1 MAWKKGSKFHNVK
14 TRVNGRVCDSRKEG
28 RRYKELLLL
37 QNAGEI
43 HDLQCQVEYELIPPQ
58 RFRDPVTRRW
68 RTMRGTKYIADFTY
82 YDRDN
87 RLVVE
92 DVKSDATRTPE
103 YKIKRKL
110 MYWLNNILIK
120 ET

>member
-1 MAWKKGSKFHNVK
+1 MAWKKGSKYYNQK
-14 TRVNGRVCDSRKEG
+14 TKIGGRTFDSRKEG

-37 QNAGEI
+37 QRAGEI
-43 HDLQCQVEYELIPPQ
+43 HDLRCQVEYDLIPPQ
-58 RFRDPVTRRW
+58 RYKDPMTRKW
-68 RTMRGTKYIADFTY
+68 HTIRGTKYRADFVY
-82 YDRDN
+82 YDSDN

-110 MYWLNNILIK
+110 MYWLNHILIK